1 MKTKNIKAQ
10 RVLVKRICHTTYLM
24 KKTKVRSGSFK
35 KHLNLKPE
43 GDSVFSPKA
52 GAGHKILG
60 QLD

>member
-1 MKTKNIKAQ
+1 
-10 RVLVKRICHTTYLM
+10 M

-35 KHLNLKPE
+35 KHLNLKPG
-43 GDSVFSPKA
+43 GDGVFSPKA